1 MPTQEVKP
9 CQTWNQHQYQLSR
22 AGAPQGFTK
31 SKTFSFFGFASE
43 GALTCNPWLFPFFS
57 NFFPTAL
64 QVQTGAPS

>member
-1 MPTQEVKP
+1 MPTQVIKP

-43 GALTCNPWLFPFFS
+43 GAQTNNPS
-57 NFFPTAL
+57 
-64 QVQTGAPS
+64 V